1 MQIWDIAIVG
11 GGTAGMTAAIYGAR
25 AGKKVVVM
33 EELIC
38 GGQIVNASEVENYP
52 GIKSISGAEFAAS
65 LYEQAAAAGASFD
78 FRSVS
83 GIEEQD
89 GVKKLLTDG
98 EPVLARTVILA
109 TGARNRPLGLEREE
123 ALTGK
128 GVSYCATCDGAF
140 YRGKVTAVQGGG
152 NTALDDALVLSGLCQ
167 QVYLIHRRDEF
178 RGERSQLT
186 QVEARPNI
194 TILRSHTVSALL
206 GEERLSGI
214 RIRDLKD
221 DTERELPVDGL
232 FVAIGRQPNT
242 WLVKDQLELDRQ
254 GYIVADESC
263 RTSQPGVFA
272 IGDVRTKPLRQVVTA
287 VADGATASKYLEEYL
302 NGLD

>member
-78 FRSVS
+78 FRLVS

-232 FVAIGRQPNT
+232 FVAIGQMPQNERFHN
-242 WLVKDQLELDRQ
+242 LIELDRN
-254 GYIVADESC
+254 GYIVAGEDCKTSC
-263 RTSQPGVFA
+263 AGVFA
-272 IGDVRTKPLRQVVTA
+272 AGDCRTKTVRQLSTAAGDGA
-287 VADGATASKYLEEYL
+287 VAALAA
-302 NGLD
+302 LDFLSRS

>member
-83 GIEEQD
+83 GIGEQD

-232 FVAIGRQPNT
+232 FVAIGQMPQNERFHN
-242 WLVKDQLELDRQ
+242 LIELDRS
-254 GYIVADESC
+254 GYIVAGEDCKTSC
-263 RTSQPGVFA
+263 AGVFA
-272 IGDVRTKPLRQVVTA
+272 AGDCRTKTVRQLSTAAGDGA
-287 VADGATASKYLEEYL
+287 VAALAA
-302 NGLD
+302 LDFLSRS